1 MVGEIVHG
9 GLGDR
14 PDHREVKDDA
24 QDHHHQVE
32 HGEGD
37 RPAGLKSF
45 CLELVLEIG
54 HFWCYD
60 RMYYLKGR
68 LYVKL
73 ILFYRAPHLCHYFT
87 MTN

>member
-14 PDHREVKDDA
+14 AHHREVKDDA

-32 HGEGD
+32 DGEGD

-45 CLELVLEIG
+45 CLEIVLEIS
-54 HFWCYD
+54 HF
-60 RMYYLKGR
+60 
-68 LYVKL
+68 
-73 ILFYRAPHLCHYFT
+73 
-87 MTN
+87 

>member
-14 PDHREVKDDA
+14 THHREVKDDA

-45 CLELVLEIG
+45 RLELVLEIS
-54 HFWCYD
+54 HFWS
-60 RMYYLKGR
+60 
-68 LYVKL
+68 YVL
-73 ILFYRAPHLCHYFT
+73 PEGETVCQTHLVLQSSTSLLLFH
-87 MTN
+87 

>member
-9 GLGDR
+9 GLGNR
-14 PDHREVKDDA
+14 ADHREVKEDA

-45 CLELVLEIG
+45 FFRTSSRNQPFLVL
-54 HFWCYD
+54 
-60 RMYYLKGR
+60 
-68 LYVKL
+68 
-73 ILFYRAPHLCHYFT
+73 
-87 MTN
+87 

>member
-1 MVGEIVHG
+1 MVGEIVHR

-14 PDHREVKDDA
+14 AHHREVQEDA

-32 HGEGD
+32 DGEGD

-54 HFWCYD
+54 LFWCFD
-60 RMYYLKGR
+60 H
-68 LYVKL
+68 
-73 ILFYRAPHLCHYFT
+73 ICT
-87 MTN
+87 T

>member
-9 GLGDR
+9 RLGDR
-14 PDHREVKDDA
+14 ADHREVQEDA

-32 HGEGD
+32 DGEGD

-45 CLELVLEIG
+45 CLELEIG

-87 MTN
+87 IMAI